1 MRDIG
6 MSKSDLQ
13 TITSSY
19 VDKYPQFVDAVTH
32 QKQTLFWSHHEID
45 LEKDKQDL
53 RFKLNDAQRHAVSFN
68 QRLFTKYEDVIG
80 NDYWIGIVHKKYK
93 NPNVRALAVCFAD
106 VEVNIHFPFYRKVNE
121 VLGTH
126 NDEFYS
132 AFESNPILVER
143 VKFMGELVAEKDTL
157 ASMAGF
163 AFMEGAV
170 LFTAFA
176 MIKSLGVKG
185 QNSMANLIAG
195 IDFSVLDEN
204 FHFTTAAEIFKLQ
217 KEQENRSTSDIK
229 LLESKIYSH
238 AEYVYEHECT
248 IVDAMLSKG
257 DIPNASK
264 DELKAFARSRINIV
278 LRGLGLDNL
287 FDEHGDTISEW
298 FYGSMNSFRLNDNFY
313 TRGRNYVRE
322 FNPSDFDI
330 FTSEQDEGNED
341 GLKQY
346 QDVLDSLSS
355 DIDPTVLGV

>member
-1 MRDIG
+1 MK
-6 MSKSDLQ
+6 KSDLQ
-13 TITSSY
+13 TASSSY
-19 VDKYPQFVDAVTH
+19 VDKYPQFVDAVTY
-32 QKQTLFWSHHEID
+32 QKQTLFWTHHEID

-53 RFKLNDAQRHAVSFN
+53 RFKLNDAQRHAISFN
-68 QRLFTKYEDVIG
+68 QRLFTKYEDVVG
-80 NDYWIGIVHKKYK
+80 NDYWLGVVHRRYK
-93 NPNVRALAVCFAD
+93 NHNVRALAVCFAD

-126 NDEFYS
+126 NDDFYKV
-132 AFESNPILVER
+132 FETDPVLVER
-143 VKFMGELVAEKDTL
+143 VEFMEELVSEKDTL

-204 FHFTTAAEIFKLQ
+204 FHFTTAAEIFKVQ
-217 KEQENRSTSDIK
+217 KEQEERSVAEEK
-229 LLESKIYSH
+229 ELELKIYQH
-238 AEYVYEHECT
+238 AKYVYEHECI
-248 IVDAMLSKG
+248 IVDAMLAEG

-264 DELKAFARSRINIV
+264 EELKAFARSRVNIV
-278 LRGLGLDNL
+278 LRGLGLDDI
-287 FDEHGDTISEW
+287 FDEDGDTISEW

-322 FNPSDFDI
+322 FSPSDFDI
-330 FTSEQDEGNED
+330 FTDKIWQDNED
-341 GLKQY
+341 SLLQY
-346 QDVLDSLSS
+346 EDVLKSLNVN
-355 DIDPTVLGV
+355 IDPTVSGV

>member
-1 MRDIG
+1 MK
-6 MSKSDLQ
+6 KSDLQ
-13 TITSSY
+13 TASSSY
-19 VDKYPQFVDAVTH
+19 VDKYPQFVDAVTY
-32 QKQTLFWSHHEID
+32 QKQTLFWTHHEID

-53 RFKLNDAQRHAVSFN
+53 RFKLNDAQRHAISFN
-68 QRLFTKYEDVIG
+68 QRLFTKYEDVVG
-80 NDYWIGIVHKKYK
+80 NDYWLGVVHRRYK
-93 NPNVRALAVCFAD
+93 NHNVRALAVCFAD

-126 NDEFYS
+126 NDEFYKV
-132 AFESNPILVER
+132 FETDPVLVER
-143 VKFMGELVAEKDTL
+143 VEFMEKLVSEKDTL

-204 FHFTTAAEIFKLQ
+204 FHFTTAAEIFKVQ
-217 KEQENRSTSDIK
+217 KEQEERSVVEEK
-229 LLESKIYSH
+229 ELELKIYQH
-238 AEYVYEHECT
+238 AKYVYEHECI
-248 IVDAMLSKG
+248 IVDAMLAEG

-264 DELKAFARSRINIV
+264 EELKAFARSRVNIV
-278 LRGLGLDNL
+278 LRGLGLDAI
-287 FDEHGDTISEW
+287 FDEDGDTISEW

-322 FNPSDFDI
+322 FSPSDFDI
-330 FTSEQDEGNED
+330 FTDKIWQDNED
-341 GLKQY
+341 SLLQY
-346 QDVLDSLSS
+346 EDVLKSLNVN
-355 DIDPTVLGV
+355 IDPTVSGV

>member
-1 MRDIG
+1 MK
-6 MSKSDLQ
+6 KSDLQ
-13 TITSSY
+13 TASSSY
-19 VDKYPQFVDAVTH
+19 VDKYPQFVDAVTY
-32 QKQTLFWSHHEID
+32 QKQTLFWTHHEID

-53 RFKLNDAQRHAVSFN
+53 RFKLNDAQRHAISFN
-68 QRLFTKYEDVIG
+68 QRLFTKYEDVVG
-80 NDYWIGIVHKKYK
+80 NDYWLGVVHRRYK
-93 NPNVRALAVCFAD
+93 NHNVRALAVCFAD

-126 NDEFYS
+126 NDEFYKV
-132 AFESNPILVER
+132 FETDPVLVER
-143 VKFMGELVAEKDTL
+143 VEFMEELVSEKDTL

-204 FHFTTAAEIFKLQ
+204 FHFTTAAEIFKVQ
-217 KEQENRSTSDIK
+217 KEQEERSVVEEK
-229 LLESKIYSH
+229 ELELKIYQH
-238 AEYVYEHECT
+238 AKYVYEHECI
-248 IVDAMLSKG
+248 IVDAMLAEG

-264 DELKAFARSRINIV
+264 EELKAFARSRVNIV
-278 LRGLGLDNL
+278 LRGLGLDAI
-287 FDEHGDTISEW
+287 FDEDGDTISEW

-322 FNPSDFDI
+322 FSPSDFDI
-330 FTSEQDEGNED
+330 FTDKIWQDSEDS
-341 GLKQY
+341 LLQY
-346 QDVLDSLSS
+346 EDVLKSLNVN
-355 DIDPTVLGV
+355 IDPTVSGV

>member
-1 MRDIG
+1 MK
-6 MSKSDLQ
+6 KSDLK
-13 TITSSY
+13 TASSSY
-19 VDKYPQFVDAVTH
+19 VDKYPQFVDAVTY
-32 QKQTLFWSHHEID
+32 QKQTLFWTHHEID

-53 RFKLNDAQRHAVSFN
+53 RFKLNDAQRHAISFN
-68 QRLFTKYEDVIG
+68 QRLFTKYEDVVG
-80 NDYWIGIVHKKYK
+80 NDYWLGVVHRRYK
-93 NPNVRALAVCFAD
+93 NHNVRALAVCFAD

-126 NDEFYS
+126 NDDFYKV
-132 AFESNPILVER
+132 FETDPVLVER
-143 VKFMGELVAEKDTL
+143 VEFMEKLVVEKDTL

-204 FHFTTAAEIFKLQ
+204 FHFTTAAEIFKVQ
-217 KEQENRSTSDIK
+217 KEQEERSVVEEK
-229 LLESKIYSH
+229 ELELKIYQH
-238 AEYVYEHECT
+238 AKYVYEHECI
-248 IVDAMLSKG
+248 IVDAMLAEG

-264 DELKAFARSRINIV
+264 EELKAFARSRVNIV
-278 LRGLGLDNL
+278 LRGLGLDAI
-287 FDEHGDTISEW
+287 FDEDGDTISEW

-322 FNPSDFDI
+322 FSPSDFDI
-330 FTSEQDEGNED
+330 FTDKIWQDSEDS
-341 GLKQY
+341 LLQY
-346 QDVLDSLSS
+346 EDVLKSLNVN
-355 DIDPTVLGV
+355 IDPTVSGV

>member
-1 MRDIG
+1 MG
-6 MSKSDLQ
+6 KKKSDLQ
-13 TITSSY
+13 LASSSY

-45 LEKDKQDL
+45 LDKDKQDL
-53 RFKLNDAQRHAVSFN
+53 RFKLNDAQRHAISFN
-68 QRLFTKYEDVIG
+68 QRLFTKYEDVVG
-80 NDYWIGIVHKKYK
+80 NEYWCDVVHRRYK
-93 NPNVRALAVCFAD
+93 NHNVRALALCFAD

-126 NDEFYS
+126 NDEFYKS
-132 AFESNPILVER
+132 FETDPVLVER
-143 VKFMGELVAEKDTL
+143 VDFLEKLVSEKDTL

-217 KEQENRSTSDIK
+217 REQEGRSITEEK
-229 LLESKIYSH
+229 ELELKIYNH
-238 AEYVYEHECT
+238 AKYVYEHECI
-248 IVDAMLSKG
+248 IVDAMLAEG

-264 DELKAFARSRINIV
+264 EELKAFARSRINIV
-278 LRGLGLDNL
+278 LRGLDLEAI
-287 FDEHGDTISEW
+287 FDEDGDTISEW

-322 FNPSDFDI
+322 YNPSDFDI
-330 FTSEQDEGNED
+330 FTKAVWQDGED
-341 GLKQY
+341 SLLQY
-346 QDVLDSLSS
+346 EDVLKSLNVN
-355 DIDPTVLGV
+355 IDPTIKGV

>member
-1 MRDIG
+1 MK
-6 MSKSDLQ
+6 KSDLQ
-13 TITSSY
+13 TASSSY
-19 VDKYPQFVDAVTH
+19 VDKYPQFVDAVTY

-45 LEKDKQDL
+45 LDKDKQDL
-53 RFKLNDAQRHAVSFN
+53 RFKLNDAQRHAISFN
-68 QRLFTKYEDVIG
+68 QRLFTKYEDVLG
-80 NDYWIGIVHKKYK
+80 NDYWLGIVHRRYK
-93 NPNVRALAVCFAD
+93 NHNVRALAVCFAD

-126 NDEFYS
+126 SDEFYKV
-132 AFESNPILVER
+132 FETDPVLVER
-143 VKFMGELVAEKDTL
+143 VEFMEKLVSEKDTL

-204 FHFTTAAEIFKLQ
+204 FHFTTAAEIFRVQ
-217 KEQENRSTSDIK
+217 REQEERSVVEEK
-229 LLESKIYSH
+229 ELELKIYQH
-238 AEYVYEHECT
+238 AKYVYEHECI
-248 IVDAMLSKG
+248 IVDAMLAEG

-264 DELKAFARSRINIV
+264 DELKAFARSRVNIV
-278 LRGLGLDNL
+278 LRGLGLDAI
-287 FDEHGDTISEW
+287 FDEDGDTISEW

-322 FNPSDFDI
+322 FSPSDFDI
-330 FTSEQDEGNED
+330 FTDKIWQDNED
-341 GLKQY
+341 SLLQY
-346 QDVLDSLSS
+346 EDVLKSLNVS
-355 DIDPTVLGV
+355 IDPTVSGV

>member
-1 MRDIG
+1 MK
-6 MSKSDLQ
+6 KSDLQ
-13 TITSSY
+13 TASSSY
-19 VDKYPQFVDAVTH
+19 VDKYPQFVDAVTY
-32 QKQTLFWSHHEID
+32 QKQTLFWTHHEID

-53 RFKLNDAQRHAVSFN
+53 RFKLNDAQRHAISFN
-68 QRLFTKYEDVIG
+68 QRLFTKYEDVVG
-80 NDYWIGIVHKKYK
+80 NDYWLGVVHRRYK
-93 NPNVRALAVCFAD
+93 NHNVRALAVCFAD

-126 NDEFYS
+126 NDEFYKV
-132 AFESNPILVER
+132 FETDPVLVER
-143 VKFMGELVAEKDTL
+143 VEFMEKLVSEKDTL

-204 FHFTTAAEIFKLQ
+204 FHFTTAAEIFRVQ
-217 KEQENRSTSDIK
+217 KEQEERSVVEEK
-229 LLESKIYSH
+229 ELELKIYQH
-238 AEYVYEHECT
+238 AKYVYEHECI
-248 IVDAMLSKG
+248 IVDAMLAEG

-264 DELKAFARSRINIV
+264 EELKAFARSRVNIV
-278 LRGLGLDNL
+278 LRGLGLDAI
-287 FDEHGDTISEW
+287 FDEDGDTISEW

-322 FNPSDFDI
+322 FSPSDFDI
-330 FTSEQDEGNED
+330 FTDKIWQDNED
-341 GLKQY
+341 SLLQY
-346 QDVLDSLSS
+346 EDVLKSLNVN
-355 DIDPTVLGV
+355 IDPTVSGV

>member
-1 MRDIG
+1 MK
-6 MSKSDLQ
+6 KSDLQ
-13 TITSSY
+13 TASSSY
-19 VDKYPQFVDAVTH
+19 VDKYPQFVDAVTY
-32 QKQTLFWSHHEID
+32 QKQTLFWTHHEID

-53 RFKLNDAQRHAVSFN
+53 RFKLNDAQRHAISFN
-68 QRLFTKYEDVIG
+68 QRLFTKYEDVVG
-80 NDYWIGIVHKKYK
+80 NDYWLGVVHRRYK
-93 NPNVRALAVCFAD
+93 NHNVRALAVCFAD

-126 NDEFYS
+126 NDEFYKV
-132 AFESNPILVER
+132 FETDPVLVER
-143 VKFMGELVAEKDTL
+143 VEFMEELVSEKDTL

-204 FHFTTAAEIFKLQ
+204 FHFTTAAEIFRVQ
-217 KEQENRSTSDIK
+217 KEQEERSVVEEK
-229 LLESKIYSH
+229 ELELKIYQH
-238 AEYVYEHECT
+238 AKYVYEHECI
-248 IVDAMLSKG
+248 IVDAMLAEG

-264 DELKAFARSRINIV
+264 EELKAFARSRVNIV
-278 LRGLGLDNL
+278 LRGLGLDAI
-287 FDEHGDTISEW
+287 FDEDGDTISEW

-322 FNPSDFDI
+322 FSPSDFDI
-330 FTSEQDEGNED
+330 FTDKIWQDSEDS
-341 GLKQY
+341 LLQY
-346 QDVLDSLSS
+346 EDVLKSLNVN
-355 DIDPTVLGV
+355 IDPTVSGV

>member
-1 MRDIG
+1 MK
-6 MSKSDLQ
+6 KSDLQ
-13 TITSSY
+13 TASSSY
-19 VDKYPQFVDAVTH
+19 VDKYPQFVDAVTY
-32 QKQTLFWSHHEID
+32 QKQTLFWTHHEID

-53 RFKLNDAQRHAVSFN
+53 RFKLNDAQRHAISFN
-68 QRLFTKYEDVIG
+68 QRLFTKYEDVVG
-80 NDYWIGIVHKKYK
+80 NDYWLGVVHRRYK
-93 NPNVRALAVCFAD
+93 NHNVRALAVCFAD

-126 NDEFYS
+126 NDEFYQV
-132 AFESNPILVER
+132 FETDPVLVER
-143 VKFMGELVAEKDTL
+143 VEFMEKLVSEKDTL

-204 FHFTTAAEIFKLQ
+204 FHFTTAAEIFKVQ
-217 KEQENRSTSDIK
+217 KEQEERSV
-229 LLESKIYSH
+229 LEEKELELKIYQH
-238 AEYVYEHECT
+238 AKYVYEHECI
-248 IVDAMLSKG
+248 IVDAMLAEG

-264 DELKAFARSRINIV
+264 EELKAFARSRVNIV
-278 LRGLGLDNL
+278 LRGLGLDAI
-287 FDEHGDTISEW
+287 FDEDGDTISEW

-322 FNPSDFDI
+322 FSPSDFDI
-330 FTSEQDEGNED
+330 FTDKIWQDNED
-341 GLKQY
+341 SLLQY
-346 QDVLDSLSS
+346 EDVLKSLKVS
-355 DIDPTVLGV
+355 IDPTVSGV

>member
-1 MRDIG
+1 MK
-6 MSKSDLQ
+6 KSDLQ
-13 TITSSY
+13 TASSSY
-19 VDKYPQFVDAVTH
+19 VDKYPQFVDAVTY
-32 QKQTLFWSHHEID
+32 QKQTLFWTHHEID

-53 RFKLNDAQRHAVSFN
+53 RFKLNDAQRHAISFN
-68 QRLFTKYEDVIG
+68 QRLFTKYEDVVG
-80 NDYWIGIVHKKYK
+80 NDYWLGVVHRRYK
-93 NPNVRALAVCFAD
+93 NHNVRALAVCFAD

-126 NDEFYS
+126 NDEFYQV
-132 AFESNPILVER
+132 FETDPVLVER
-143 VKFMGELVAEKDTL
+143 VEFMEKLVSEKDTL

-204 FHFTTAAEIFKLQ
+204 FHFTTAAEIFKVQ
-217 KEQENRSTSDIK
+217 KEQEARSVVEEK
-229 LLESKIYSH
+229 ELELKIYQH
-238 AEYVYEHECT
+238 AKYVYEHECI
-248 IVDAMLSKG
+248 IVDAMLAEG

-264 DELKAFARSRINIV
+264 EELKAFARSRVNIV
-278 LRGLGLDNL
+278 LRGLGLDAI
-287 FDEHGDTISEW
+287 FDEDGDTISEW

-322 FNPSDFDI
+322 FSPSDFDI
-330 FTSEQDEGNED
+330 FTDKIWQDNED
-341 GLKQY
+341 SLLQY
-346 QDVLDSLSS
+346 EDVLKSLNVN
-355 DIDPTVLGV
+355 IDPTVLGV

>member
-1 MRDIG
+1 MK
-6 MSKSDLQ
+6 KSDLQ
-13 TITSSY
+13 TASSSY
-19 VDKYPQFVDAVTH
+19 VDKYPQFVDAVTY

-53 RFKLNDAQRHAVSFN
+53 RFKLNDAQRHAISFN
-68 QRLFTKYEDVIG
+68 QRLFTKYEDVVG
-80 NDYWIGIVHKKYK
+80 NDYWLGVVHRRYK
-93 NPNVRALAVCFAD
+93 NHNVRALAICFAD

-121 VLGTH
+121 VLGIH
-126 NDEFYS
+126 NDEFYKV
-132 AFESNPILVER
+132 FETDPVLVER
-143 VKFMGELVAEKDTL
+143 VEFLEKLVAEKDTL

-204 FHFTTAAEIFKLQ
+204 FHFTTAAEIFKVQ
-217 KEQENRSTSDIK
+217 KEQEGRSVVEEK
-229 LLESKIYSH
+229 ELELKIYQH
-238 AEYVYEHECT
+238 AKYVYEHECI
-248 IVDAMLSKG
+248 IVDAMLAEG

-264 DELKAFARSRINIV
+264 EELKAFARSRVNIV
-278 LRGLGLDNL
+278 LRGLGLDAI
-287 FDEHGDTISEW
+287 FDEDGDTISEW

-322 FNPSDFDI
+322 FSPSDFDI
-330 FTSEQDEGNED
+330 FTDKIWQDNED
-341 GLKQY
+341 SLLQY
-346 QDVLDSLSS
+346 EDVLKSLNVN
-355 DIDPTVLGV
+355 IDPTVSGV

>member
-1 MRDIG
+1 MG
-6 MSKSDLQ
+6 KKKSDLQ
-13 TITSSY
+13 LASSSY

-53 RFKLNDAQRHAVSFN
+53 RFKLNDAQRHAISFN
-68 QRLFTKYEDVIG
+68 QLLFTKYEDVVG
-80 NDYWIGIVHKKYK
+80 NEYWCDVVHRRYK
-93 NPNVRALAVCFAD
+93 NHNVRALALCFAD

-126 NDEFYS
+126 NDEFYK
-132 AFESNPILVER
+132 AFETDPILVER
-143 VKFMGELVAEKDTL
+143 VEFLEKLVSEKDTL

-204 FHFTTAAEIFKLQ
+204 FHFTTAAEIFLLQ
-217 KEQENRSTSDIK
+217 KEQEGRSIAEEK
-229 LLESKIYSH
+229 ELELKIYNH
-238 AEYVYEHECT
+238 AKYVYEHECI
-248 IVDAMLSKG
+248 IVDAMLAEG

-264 DELKAFARSRINIV
+264 EELKAFARSRINIV
-278 LRGLGLDNL
+278 LRGLELEAI
-287 FDEHGDTISEW
+287 FDEDGDTISEW

-322 FNPSDFDI
+322 YNPSDFDI
-330 FTSEQDEGNED
+330 FTDKIWSGD
-341 GLKQY
+341 GDSLLQY
-346 QDVLDSLSS
+346 EDVLKTLNVN
-355 DIDPTVLGV
+355 IDPTVQGV